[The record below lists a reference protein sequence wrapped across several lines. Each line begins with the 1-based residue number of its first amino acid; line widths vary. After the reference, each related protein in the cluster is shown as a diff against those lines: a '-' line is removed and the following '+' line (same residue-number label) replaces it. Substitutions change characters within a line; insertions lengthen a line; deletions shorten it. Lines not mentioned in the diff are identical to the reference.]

1 MSLGM
6 IVIMDL
12 MVVLNGD
19 MFLLLLLNIL
29 FLLLYVSIGLF
40 YFEILYCIEILIVK
54 MNLKNDYCC

>member
-1 MSLGM
+1 M

-19 MFLLLLLNIL
+19 MFYLLLLNIL
-29 FLLLYVSIGLF
+29 FLLLYVSIELF

>member
-19 MFLLLLLNIL
+19 MFYLLLLNIL
-29 FLLLYVSIGLF
+29 FLLLYVSIELF
-40 YFEILYCIEILIVK
+40 YFEILYCIEIFIVK

>member
-1 MSLGM
+1 M

-29 FLLLYVSIGLF
+29 FLLLYVSIELF
-40 YFEILYCIEILIVK
+40 YWYFEILYCIEILIVK

>member
-19 MFLLLLLNIL
+19 MFYLLLLNIL
-29 FLLLYVSIGLF
+29 FLLLYVSIELF